1 MYQVKGLFSVRTEL
15 FAENEHFF
23 KGLEY
28 QAQASDN
35 DSCEASDDGFTR
47 VIVTD
52 RPEYPGNP
60 IKYVASILGQ
70 SMARVSY

>member
-1 MYQVKGLFSVRTEL
+1 MYNTKGLFVVRTQIFE
-15 FAENEHFF
+15 ENKYPF

-28 QAQASDN
+28 QAQ
-35 DSCEASDDGFTR
+35 ASDDGFTR

-52 RPEYPGNP
+52 KPEFPGNP
-60 IKYVASILGQ
+60 IQYVASILGQ

>member
-1 MYQVKGLFSVRTEL
+1 MYNTKGLFVVRTQIFE
-15 FAENEHFF
+15 ENKYLF

-28 QAQASDN
+28 QAQ
-35 DSCEASDDGFTR
+35 ASDDGFTR

-52 RPEYPGNP
+52 KPEFPGNP
-60 IKYVASILGQ
+60 IQYVASILGQ

>member
-15 FAENEHFF
+15 FAENEYLF
-23 KGLEY
+23 KGLDY
-28 QAQASDN
+28 QAQ
-35 DSCEASDDGFTR
+35 ASDDGFTR

-60 IKYVASILGQ
+60 IQYVAGILGQ
-70 SMARVSY
+70 SMARVAY

>member
-1 MYQVKGLFSVRTEL
+1 MYNTKGLFVVRTQIFE
-15 FAENEHFF
+15 ENKYLF

-28 QAQASDN
+28 QAQ
-35 DSCEASDDGFTR
+35 ASDDGFTR

-52 RPEYPGNP
+52 KPEFHGNP
-60 IKYVASILGQ
+60 IQYVASILGQ

>member
-15 FAENEHFF
+15 FAENEYLF
-23 KGLEY
+23 KGLDY
-28 QAQASDN
+28 QAQ
-35 DSCEASDDGFTR
+35 ASDDGFTR

-60 IKYVASILGQ
+60 IQYVASILGQ

>member
-15 FAENEHFF
+15 FEKNKYLF

-28 QAQASDN
+28 QAQASD
-35 DSCEASDDGFTR
+35 DGFTR
-47 VIVTD
+47 IVVTD
-52 RPEYPGNP
+52 RPRYPGNP
-60 IKYVASILGQ
+60 IKYMSSILGQ

>member
-15 FAENEHFF
+15 FAKNEYLF
-23 KGLEY
+23 KGLDY
-28 QAQASDN
+28 QAQ
-35 DSCEASDDGFTR
+35 ASDDGFTR

-60 IKYVASILGQ
+60 IQYVASILGQ
-70 SMARVSY
+70 SMARVAY

>member
-28 QAQASDN
+28 QAQASD
-35 DSCEASDDGFTR
+35 DGFTR

-60 IKYVASILGQ
+60 IQYVASILGQ

>member
-1 MYQVKGLFSVRTEL
+1 MYNTKGLFVVRTEIFEESKYL
-15 FAENEHFF
+15 F

-28 QAQASDN
+28 QAQASD
-35 DSCEASDDGFTR
+35 DGLTR

-52 RPEYPGNP
+52 KPEFPGNP
-60 IKYVASILGQ
+60 IQYVASILGQ

>member
-15 FAENEHFF
+15 FAENEYLF

-28 QAQASDN
+28 QAQSA
-35 DSCEASDDGFTR
+35 DDGFTR
-47 VIVTD
+47 IVVTD

-60 IKYVASILGQ
+60 IQYVASILGQ

>member
-15 FAENEHFF
+15 FEKKKYLF

-28 QAQASDN
+28 QAQ
-35 DSCEASDDGFTR
+35 ASDDGFTR

-52 RPEYPGNP
+52 SPECAGNP
-60 IKYVASILGQ
+60 IQYVASILGQ
-70 SMARVSY
+70 SMARVAY

>member
-23 KGLEY
+23 NGLEY
-28 QAQASDN
+28 QAQT
-35 DSCEASDDGFTR
+35 SDDGFTR
-47 VIVTD
+47 IVVTD

-60 IKYVASILGQ
+60 IQYVAGILGQ
-70 SMARVSY
+70 SMARVAY

>member
-1 MYQVKGLFSVRTEL
+1 MYNTKGLFVVRTQIFE
-15 FAENEHFF
+15 ENKYLF

-28 QAQASDN
+28 QAQD
-35 DSCEASDDGFTR
+35 SDDGFTR

-52 RPEYPGNP
+52 KPEFPGNP
-60 IKYVASILGQ
+60 IQYVASILGQ

>member
-28 QAQASDN
+28 QAQT
-35 DSCEASDDGFTR
+35 SDDGFTR
-47 VIVTD
+47 IVVTD

-60 IKYVASILGQ
+60 IQYVASILGQ
-70 SMARVSY
+70 SMARVAY

>member
-1 MYQVKGLFSVRTEL
+1 MYHVKVLFSVRTEL

-28 QAQASDN
+28 QAQASD
-35 DSCEASDDGFTR
+35 DGFTR

-52 RPEYPGNP
+52 RPEYPGCERRYDHGFRG
-60 IKYVASILGQ
+60 YVRRQYDSANF
-70 SMARVSY
+70 

>member
-1 MYQVKGLFSVRTEL
+1 MYNTKGLFVVRTQIFE
-15 FAENEHFF
+15 ENKYLF

-28 QAQASDN
+28 QAQ
-35 DSCEASDDGFTR
+35 ASDDGFTR

-52 RPEYPGNP
+52 KPEFPSNP
-60 IKYVASILGQ
+60 IQYVASILGQ

>member
-1 MYQVKGLFSVRTEL
+1 MNQVKGLFTVRTEKC
-15 FAENEHFF
+15 AENDQCI
-23 KGLEY
+23 KSLEY
-28 QAQASDN
+28 QAQ
-35 DSCEASDDGFTR
+35 ASDDGFTR